1 MDQSMFEEMSF
12 EDTEF
17 MSELDDMFSMNK
29 WFEKIKSK
37 FFLFLFFI
45 SIK

>member
-1 MDQSMFEEMSF
+1 MDQSMFDEMSF

-17 MSELDDMFSMNK
+17 MKELDYMFSPK
-29 WFEKIKSK
+29 AWFEKIKSK
-37 FFLFLFFI
+37 FFSFLFLL